1 MLTEQPQGSEVANHV
16 CTRATQIY
24 QKKKK
29 RVAKVLQLL
38 KSINNTCSLTAFGQ
52 NTQMMCVYFNISCDL
67 LKIFVFHLDCH
78 KGKKFQKISKKKES
92 DFQCLHGPVLMEHR
106 PIPVP

>member
-1 MLTEQPQGSEVANHV
+1 MCAHGLHKF
-16 CTRATQIY
+16 TR
-24 QKKKK
+24 KKK

-52 NTQMMCVYFNISCDL
+52 DTQMMCVCFNISRDL
-67 LKIFVFHLDCH
+67 LQIFFFSLVLPWR
-78 KGKKFQKISKKKES
+78 QEISKNKQKVS